1 MQWMDRDGLLL
12 VTQNIYIGIQALLRR
27 LIDIELLWLVVI
39 VGVCLWLFFNLPG
52 LIKDINVVVILM
64 GVVVTVWSS
73 VVHNLTSS
81 LLDHLIPGFF
91 DVLRFLPLYSFL
103 LDLSLLAH

>member
-1 MQWMDRDGLLL
+1 MGFYWS
-12 VTQNIYIGIQALLRR
+12 LRTS
-27 LIDIELLWLVVI
+27 ISAFKLWLVVI
-39 VGVCLWLFFNLPG
+39 GGVCLWLFFNLSG